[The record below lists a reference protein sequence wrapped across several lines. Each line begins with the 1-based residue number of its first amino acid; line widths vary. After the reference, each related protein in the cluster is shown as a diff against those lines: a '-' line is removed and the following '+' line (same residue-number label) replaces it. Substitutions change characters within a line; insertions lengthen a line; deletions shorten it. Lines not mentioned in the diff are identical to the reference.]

1 MSNEIIKKNI
11 SNKIYNHFSSKY
23 PATFIHTGLNQEK
36 ILQIVTAT
44 KDLKPDSIKK
54 IIDIIDR
61 KVTET
66 TYQNNRKQKS
76 YDTSKMKTDTVV
88 NINIDKYLNN
98 FNPMLN
104 NPNEGNVE
112 NISLYNNREI
122 LENVVG
128 TDSKTDIKTNLNN
141 LSNYNEI
148 KQDDNNPFN
157 EKFPLKDRESDM
169 LSEETK
175 EFNYYIVIDSKDR
188 NKQRDSSPN
197 NFSIEFSPSSSDQF
211 ATSNG
216 YIERGFGNISKIQI
230 LDVIILDTSGLNDS
244 SDANNGSYPY
254 LLLNFDEFKGDL
266 FGTNNDITK
275 SFAILKDYKKRGSYR
290 YYNMVGSEA
299 NTSVEKVFNPRINL
313 NRLTT
318 NILLP
323 DGSNF
328 NFGSTSDSTSNSVV
342 NITMKVTTL
351 QKNLS
356 TQFIN
361 KATY

>member
-11 SNKIYNHFSSKY
+11 SSKIFNHFSTKY
-23 PATFIHTGLNQEK
+23 PATFIHTGLDEKK
-36 ILQIVTAT
+36 ILQIVESTNN
-44 KDLKPDSIKK
+44 LNQNSIKK
-54 IIDIIDR
+54 IIEIIDR
-61 KVTET
+61 KITET
-66 TYQNNRKQKS
+66 TYQNNRKDKT
-76 YDTSKMKTDTVV
+76 YETSKLKTDTVV

-98 FNPMLN
+98 FNPLLN
-104 NPNEGNVE
+104 SNNEGNVE
-112 NISLYNNREI
+112 NISLSNDNQI

-128 TDSKTDIKTNLNN
+128 ADSRTNIKTDLNN
-141 LSNYNEI
+141 LSNYNTIRKDE
-148 KQDDNNPFN
+148 NNPFSEN
-157 EKFPLKDRESDM
+157 FPLKDREKDM

-188 NKQRDSSPN
+188 NREKDPSPN

-216 YIERGFGNISKIQI
+216 YVERGFGNISKIEI
-230 LDVIILDTSGLNDS
+230 LDVIVLDTSCLNDS
-244 SDANNGSYPY
+244 SDANNGSFPY
-254 LLLNFDEFKGDL
+254 LLLNFDEFKGD
-266 FGTNNDITK
+266 FYGTNNDITR
-275 SFAILKDYKKRGSYR
+275 SFAVLKDYSKKGSYR
-290 YYNMVGSEA
+290 YYNLVGNAADVTLKKE
-299 NTSVEKVFNPRINL
+299 FNPRINL
-313 NRLTT
+313 NKLTT
-318 NILLP
+318 RILLP

-328 NFGSTSDSTSNSVV
+328 NFGSSSDSTSNSVV